1 MVRRAVG
8 LVFFQEM
15 RAMFEIGDLVVYGGE
30 GVCRV
35 EYIGPADLPGADKEK
50 LYYRLAP
57 LGRNGQVLTPVDTRV
72 LLRTVISDAQAR
84 DLVASLPA
92 LEPEELPAT
101 NMRGIKEFYHDV
113 VMSYDCE
120 RMAKLIKMVYRK
132 RRWSIEHGKKVSQLD
147 ERYLKRAEDQFY
159 GEMSVVLGMDRRELE
174 QYIRGIYPQWP
185 E

>member
-1 MVRRAVG
+1 
-8 LVFFQEM
+8 
-15 RAMFEIGDLVVYGGE
+15 MFEIGDLVVYGGE

-35 EYIGPADLPGADKEK
+35 EKIGPADLPGADKEK

-72 LLRTVISDAQAR
+72 LIRPVISDAQAR
-84 DLVASLPA
+84 ELVAALPES
-92 LEPEELPAT
+92 EPEELPAAS
-101 NMRGIKEFYHDV
+101 MRAVKEFYHDV

-120 RMAKLIKMVYRK
+120 RMAKLIKMIYRK
-132 RRWSIEHGKKVSQLD
+132 RRWAIDHGKKVSQLD

-159 GEMSVVLGMDRRELE
+159 GEMSVALGMDRREVE
-174 QYIRGIYPQWP
+174 QYILEIYPKWP

>member
-1 MVRRAVG
+1 
-8 LVFFQEM
+8 
-15 RAMFEIGDLVVYGGE
+15 MFATGDLVVYGGE

-35 EYIGPADLPGADKEK
+35 EYVGEAGLPGADKEK

-72 LLRTVISDAQAR
+72 LIRPAMSEEQAR
-84 DLVASLPA
+84 ELIGRLPE
-92 LEPEELPAT
+92 LEPEEPPIPG
-101 NMRGIKEFYHDV
+101 MRAVKNFYHDE

-120 RMAKLIKMVYRK
+120 RMARIIKLLYRK
-132 RRWSIEHGKKVSQLD
+132 RRWAVEHGKKVSQLD

-159 GEMSVVLGMDRRELE
+159 GELSAVLHMEHKELLS
-174 QYIRGIYPQWP
+174 YILNIDTKWP

>member
-1 MVRRAVG
+1 MVRRTVA

-15 RAMFEIGDLVVYGGE
+15 RVMFEIGELVIYGGE

-35 EYIGPADLPGADKEK
+35 EHIGPADLPGADKEK

-72 LLRTVISDAQAR
+72 LIRSVMSKEQAEE
-84 DLVASLPA
+84 LVAKLPV
-92 LEPEELPAT
+92 LEPQEPPVHS
-101 NMRGIKEFYHDV
+101 MRAMKEFYHDV

-120 RMAKLIKMVYRK
+120 QMAQLIKLICRK
-132 RRWSIEHGKKVSQLD
+132 RRWAIEHEKKASQLD

-159 GEMSVVLGMDRRELE
+159 GEMSIVLGMDRRELE
-174 QYIRGIYPQWP
+174 QYIHGTYPQWP